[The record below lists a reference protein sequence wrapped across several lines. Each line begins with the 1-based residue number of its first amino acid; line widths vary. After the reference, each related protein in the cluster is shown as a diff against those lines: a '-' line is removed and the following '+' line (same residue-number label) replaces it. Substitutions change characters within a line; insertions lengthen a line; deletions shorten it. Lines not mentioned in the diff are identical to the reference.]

1 MLAEF
6 CDIFRLTIGGVMYKV
21 TSYSFWVLPEEFW
34 VETQEE
40 ADELATELK
49 DKQYSVD
56 IEYIE
61 EG

>member
-1 MLAEF
+1 
-6 CDIFRLTIGGVMYKV
+6 MYKV

-49 DKQYSVD
+49 NKQHSVD
-56 IEYIE
+56 IEHIE